1 VTPPFPSYKETPR
14 LFDELSQRYDG
25 REVVV
30 YAIINSE
37 GRFEQ
42 LAVKESTSVVLN
54 SPILYALRRWAFR
67 PAQVGGKPVVLKC
80 CPGNYARGAV
90 SQLEGVC
97 YNFRPIPPVKK
108 VRYSP
113 VSIMSSPRHA
123 LGNYS

>member
-1 VTPPFPSYKETPR
+1 MTPPFPSYKETPR

-67 PAQVGGKPVVLKC
+67 PAQVGGKPVALKVL
-80 CPGNYARGAV
+80 
-90 SQLEGVC
+90 
-97 YNFRPIPPVKK
+97 
-108 VRYSP
+108 
-113 VSIMSSPRHA
+113 
-123 LGNYS
+123 LGITLAAE

>member
-1 VTPPFPSYKETPR
+1 MPKLSN
-14 LFDELSQRYDG
+14 ELSQRYDS

-42 LAVKESTSVVLN
+42 LAVKESPRLELN
-54 SPILYALRRWAFR
+54 APILQALRNGPSTPRK
-67 PAQVGGKPVVLKC
+67 VGGKPLA
-80 CPGNYARGAV
+80 PGNYARGTV

-97 YNFRPIPPVKK
+97 YNFRPIPPVEK
-108 VRYSP
+108 VRYIP

>member
-1 VTPPFPSYKETPR
+1 MPPFPPYKEMPK
-14 LFDELSQRYDG
+14 LSNELSQRYDS

-42 LAVKESTSVVLN
+42 LAVKESPRLELN
-54 SPILYALRRWAFR
+54 APILQALRNGPSAPRKSAANLWLLGITLA
-67 PAQVGGKPVVLKC
+67 GT
-80 CPGNYARGAV
+80 V

-97 YNFRPIPPVKK
+97 YNFRPIPPVEK
-108 VRYSP
+108 VRYIP

>member
-1 VTPPFPSYKETPR
+1 VTPPFPLYREMPK
-14 LFDELSQRYDG
+14 LFDELSQRYDN

-42 LAVKESTSVVLN
+42 LAMKESPRVELN
-54 SPILYALRRWAFR
+54 APILQASRNGPSAPRKSAANLWLLGITA
-67 PAQVGGKPVVLKC
+67 GT
-80 CPGNYARGAV
+80 V

-108 VRYSP
+108 VRYIP
-113 VSIMSSPRHA
+113 VSIMSSPRNA